1 MNPLLSA
8 TFAPIF
14 VQDVPETG
22 SCITGVGEGV
32 AVGVGEGVAVGVG
45 EGVAVG
51 VGDGV
56 AVGIGDGVAVGV
68 GDGVAVGVG
77 EGVGVAFL
85 IKTPLS
91 QTNFLPFLIQV

>member
-14 VQDVPETG
+14 VQDVPEIG
-22 SCITGVGEGV
+22 SCITGVGVGEGV

-51 VGDGV
+51 VGE
-56 AVGIGDGVAVGV
+56 GVAVGV
-68 GDGVAVGVG
+68 GEGVAVGVG

-85 IKTPLS
+85 IMTPLS

>member
-14 VQDVPETG
+14 VQDVPEIG
-22 SCITGVGEGV
+22 SCITGVGVGEEVAVSVGEEV

-45 EGVAVG
+45 E
-51 VGDGV
+51 
-56 AVGIGDGVAVGV
+56 
-68 GDGVAVGVG
+68 GVAVGVG